1 MPGAHERDFGIQK
14 ILGKELTRNFPKV
27 YSAFLEELQSAID
40 ETLGLDATS
49 WKTLNIYST
58 MGNIISRANRRVIL
72 GESLCRD
79 KEIIYHTQQY
89 IRWFGIMLIFLGQL
103 LPQVFRPLFGV
114 FLGIPLKYHRRVLER
129 RLQPLFKERL
139 RLLRE
144 KGDIPCANE
153 IPQDIITWSTKVA
166 LDSNKADAQNPEF
179 LARQFIESIFST
191 TEALIA
197 TATNFFSDILSSES
211 DRVLVDLR
219 EEAQSVFSPGET
231 PCLYSLK
238 KLYLADS
245 AVRETLRRNPFSIY
259 GLFHEVMPKEGVV
272 TPSGHHLPQGTWI
285 SVPTW
290 AIHHDERLYSEPDRY
305 DPYRF
310 MAGTDSKYKSMLTTI
325 TENFLGFSLG
335 DHACPGRIYA
345 SYLLKSMIAY
355 IMLKYEFRL
364 FSTRPA
370 NRAVGVIYVPPVTA
384 EFSFRRTGAAS

>member
-1 MPGAHERDFGIQK
+1 MIVEQFAFNYTVPGVHERDFGIQK
-14 ILGKELTRNFPKV
+14 VLGKELTRNFPKV
-27 YSAFLEELQSAID
+27 YSSFLEELQSAID

-114 FLGIPLKYHRRVLER
+114 FLGIPLKYHRRVLVR
-129 RLQPLFKERL
+129 RLQPVFEERL

-144 KGDIPCANE
+144 KGGVTCVDE

-179 LARQFIESIFST
+179 LARQFIESLL
-191 TEALIA
+191 A
-197 TATNFFSDILSSES
+197 
-211 DRVLVDLR
+211 DLR
-219 EEAQSVFSPGET
+219 EEARSVFSPGEM
-231 PCLYSLK
+231 PSLYSLK

-290 AIHHDERLYSEPDRY
+290 AIHHDERMYPEPDRY

-310 MAGTDSKYKSMLTTI
+310 MAGTDNKYKSMLTTI

-370 NRAVGVIYVPPVTA
+370 NRAVGVIYLPPVTA
-384 EFSFRRTGAAS
+384 EFSIRRTGAAS